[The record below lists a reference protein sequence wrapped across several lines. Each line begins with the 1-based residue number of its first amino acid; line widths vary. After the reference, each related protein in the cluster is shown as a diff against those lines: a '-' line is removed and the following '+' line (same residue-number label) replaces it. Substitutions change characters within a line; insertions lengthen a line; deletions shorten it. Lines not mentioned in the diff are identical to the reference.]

1 MVDLDSLVELG
12 VWGLNEPVNPRY
24 ISLKRKRGK
33 RTIDTPMDF
42 VFKQVVV
49 IAEAWI
55 HEVTGDNARVDKLFA
70 ANEAAQ
76 SWTRDVSQVCD
87 GPFII
92 KVLKGYRDQFGV
104 RED

>member
-1 MVDLDSLVELG
+1 MVDLDSVVEFGL
-12 VWGLNEPVNPRY
+12 WGLNEPDNHRY
-24 ISLKRKRGK
+24 ISLQRNPGE
-33 RTIDTPMDF
+33 RTIETPMDF

-55 HEVTGDNARVDKLFA
+55 HEVTDDKAHVDNLFA

-76 SWTRDVSQVCD
+76 SWTLDVSQVCD

-92 KVLKGYRDQFGV
+92 KVLTGYRDQFGV